1 MNALFL
7 LLITTPCDTEVMVIR
22 RLRVLPFAA
31 GLGLLLGCG
40 SPTAP
45 ELPGNPPE
53 EEEDPK
59 TDMIGLSPTTLTGIS
74 VTLS

>member
-1 MNALFL
+1 M
-7 LLITTPCDTEVMVIR
+7 TVIR

-45 ELPGNPPE
+45 EIPGNPPE
-53 EEEDPK
+53 EEEEPK
-59 TDMIGLSPTTLTGIS
+59 TGMVESAPVIIAGAASAQP
-74 VTLS
+74 V

>member
-1 MNALFL
+1 M
-7 LLITTPCDTEVMVIR
+7 IR

-45 ELPGNPPE
+45 DLPGNPPE

-59 TDMIGLSPTTLTGIS
+59 TDLIGFAPVPLSDATLIPT
-74 VTLS
+74 